1 MKLILSTLAILSI
14 VISTGCISV
23 GTTTKAEML
32 SKPSTQ
38 FVIAANY
45 ILLARYWDDYAD
57 KSPGPNGSF
66 LTMLDEEQRAEIT
79 IGNGPYWGMIEL
91 KRIDDHSTLVT
102 SYAWDYSHKVVRG
115 WEELLR
121 TYPNHNSS
129 QPLK

>member
-1 MKLILSTLAILSI
+1 MKQILSTLAILI
-14 VISTGCISV
+14 IMISTGCITV
-23 GTTTKAEML
+23 PTFTKAEML

-45 ILLARYWDDYAD
+45 ISLARHWDDYGN
-57 KSPGPNGSF
+57 KFLGPNGCF

-79 IGNGPYWGMIEL
+79 IGNGRYYGMIEL

-102 SYAWDYSHKVVRG
+102 SYAWDYMEKFIRE

-121 TYPNHNSS
+121 NYPNHNPF
-129 QPLK
+129 QPPK

>member
-1 MKLILSTLAILSI
+1 MKQILSTLAILI
-14 VISTGCISV
+14 IMISTGCITV
-23 GTTTKAEML
+23 PTFTKAEML

-45 ILLARYWDDYAD
+45 ISLARHWDDYGN
-57 KSPGPNGSF
+57 KFLGPNGCF

-79 IGNGPYWGMIEL
+79 IGNGPYYGMIEL

-102 SYAWDYSHKVVRG
+102 SYAWDYMEKFIRE

-121 TYPNHNSS
+121 NYPNHNPF
-129 QPLK
+129 QPPK